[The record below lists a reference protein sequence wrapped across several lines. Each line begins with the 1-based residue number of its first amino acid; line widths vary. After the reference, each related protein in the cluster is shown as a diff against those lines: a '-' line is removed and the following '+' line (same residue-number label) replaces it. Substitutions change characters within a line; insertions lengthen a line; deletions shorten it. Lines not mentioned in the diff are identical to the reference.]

1 MWWCFF
7 SYAVANVGQTGSTP
21 VVRIVDNFDTC
32 SEIRFPM
39 VVIAYFIQYNYS
51 SILNKMEETI
61 MAEKIHD
68 IISATKG
75 YIGEVL
81 VEEAAPALVGEMVR
95 GTVVEAAIGGAVG
108 AISPRIGGIMVAYQ
122 QKRWERNWEKYIY
135 DICQRQE
142 KFNERLNKL
151 ENAEKEKFKSEI
163 FPLVSDFVQN
173 TKQEEKISFIVNGL
187 MNLAEN
193 YSGKD
198 DIVLMYYE
206 TLDQLSLVDIRMLK
220 LYSFSYVD
228 EEKNDDIYRLM
239 REHEID
245 DSQASLIREKLERL
259 GLLQNRNE
267 EYMNENL
274 SNITSYIED
283 LSKGKKNP
291 KLKTLK
297 KITRGERYKITPYG
311 NRFLKFFLGV

>member
-1 MWWCFF
+1 
-7 SYAVANVGQTGSTP
+7 
-21 VVRIVDNFDTC
+21 
-32 SEIRFPM
+32 M
-39 VVIAYFIQYNYS
+39 VVIDYFVQYNYYS
-51 SILNKMEETI
+51 TLSKMEEII
-61 MAEKIHD
+61 MGEKIRD
-68 IISATKG
+68 IISGAKG

-81 VEEAAPALVGEMVR
+81 VEEAVPVLAKEMVQ
-95 GTVVEAAIGGAVG
+95 GTVVEAIGGVVG
-108 AISPRIGGIMVAYQ
+108 ALSPRIGGIMVAYQ

-135 DICQRQE
+135 DICQKQE

-187 MNLAEN
+187 MSLAEN
-193 YSGKD
+193 CSRKE

-206 TLDQLSLVDIRMLK
+206 TLDQLSLADIRMLK
-220 LYSFSYVD
+220 LYCVRYVD
-228 EEKNDDIYRLM
+228 EEKNDDIWDLM
-239 REHEID
+239 RDYEID
-245 DSQASLIREKLERL
+245 DSQASLIRGKLERL
-259 GLLQNRNE
+259 GLLQSRNE

-274 SNITSYIED
+274 SNITSYIKD
-283 LSKGKKNP
+283 ISQGKKNP

-311 NRFLKFFLGV
+311 NRFLKFFLEL